1 MMNVRTDLAIES
13 REMYLQ
19 RCKEELE
26 GVRVE
31 QEEYDE
37 IKVTA
42 IEVLNENGSIKL
54 EKPVGN
60 YITIEMPQVEDL
72 GPEVREKCCRVIA
85 AEIGKLISVHQ
96 DSKIMI
102 VGLGNHN
109 ITPDALGPKTAAN
122 ILVTR
127 HRFLIL
133 DKEDNKNLTNV
144 SVITPGVMG
153 NTGIESVDMIK
164 GIVDEIKPDVI
175 IAIDALAAR
184 NVNRVTTTIQ
194 MSDTGVSPGA
204 GVGNH
209 RRGINQDTL
218 GVKVIAIGVPTVI
231 TAASIVYDFLAGYPE
246 KSPHHDKA
254 KEILEHL
261 PGDMIVTPGN
271 IDAVIQEFS
280 RILAGGINQAIHPNL
295 SPKEI
300 RDYLN

>member
-19 RCKEELE
+19 RCREELE
-26 GVRVE
+26 GVRVKK
-31 QEEYDE
+31 EEHGE
-37 IKVTA
+37 VKVTA

-54 EKPVGN
+54 EKPIGN
-60 YITIEMPQVEDL
+60 YITIEI
-72 GPEVREKCCRVIA
+72 PEVEALEPEIREKCCQVLA
-85 AEIGKLISVHQ
+85 DEIGKLITVDHN
-96 DSKIMI
+96 SKIMI
-102 VGLGNHN
+102 VGLGNHD

-133 DKEDNKNLTNV
+133 DKKDNENLTNV

-153 NTGIESVDMIK
+153 NTGIESVDLIK
-164 GIVDEIKPDVI
+164 GVVDEVRPNVI

-231 TAASIVYDFLAGYPE
+231 TAASIVYDFLSGYPE
-246 KSPHHDKA
+246 KNLYHDKA

-271 IDAVIQEFS
+271 IDAVIREFS
-280 RILAGGINQAIHPNL
+280 GILAGGINQAIHPNL